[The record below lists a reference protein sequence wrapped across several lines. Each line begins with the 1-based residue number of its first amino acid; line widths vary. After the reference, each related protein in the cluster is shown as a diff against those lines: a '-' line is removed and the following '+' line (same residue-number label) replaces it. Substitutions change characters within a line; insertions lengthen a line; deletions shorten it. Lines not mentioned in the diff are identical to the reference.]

1 MRRRENV
8 AAAIGR
14 QALRGG
20 KLGDI
25 LIELGSIDRAA
36 YEAFAQRLPPEPIAL
51 KDIGIAEPDLIDL
64 LMKLVYVG
72 RLETL
77 SQFTDAIKLPHGLV
91 VELVGK
97 TVERHLLQAA
107 GSHGQIGFVDMQYYL
122 TDSGQHFIRMRS
134 RVRNTLA
141 LRRFPSTATPN
152 ASAAEDH
159 Q

>member
-1 MRRRENV
+1 MLSLGNLLVAARLATEENV

-25 LIELGSIDRAA
+25 LIELGGIERAA

-122 TDSGQHFIRMRS
+122 TDSGQQFF
-134 RVRNTLA
+134 A
-141 LRRFPSTATPN
+141 ACRRIL
-152 ASAAEDH
+152 DC
-159 Q
+159 QI